1 MYYKSTVIEP
11 MKQKQTK
18 PKKRLRNWLVLSG
31 AVLGL
36 GMGISKWYVQDQI
49 DSRLQAYDRELKIHD
64 LGVDPEFRSLPPDQ
78 KQFPYR
84 IKDFSFVEKALY
96 LWAIESK
103 EENFTEN
110 LDQFLSFA
118 HQHLEDLITLTN
130 TDNEKGGTLKRGYTG
145 MELIPRQDLY
155 GLAEKYLTEF
165 LDGNY
170 QNGNLLIEELQRPE
184 LGGGDPDKLA
194 QALNILY
201 LQDLLQKKDLTPELE
216 DLLSKANLTFAEVE
230 STAPIIRKTFVQNRD
245 DWRRTFQYQA
255 NPEAELKDR
264 NILARYHT
272 HPKDHPE
279 GIKPSHSDQ
288 ANSLVIGPSLVFAQ
302 DDETLHLYLVL
313 RGESREIYTAR
324 IADPEMQRK

>member
-1 MYYKSTVIEP
+1 

-78 KQFPYR
+78 KHFPYR

-130 TDNEKGGTLKRGYTG
+130 TDSEVGGNLRRNSTG
-145 MELIPRQDLY
+145 MKLIPRQDHY
-155 GLAEKYLTEF
+155 GQAEKYLTEC
-165 LDGNY
+165 LDGDY
-170 QNGNLLIEELQRPE
+170 QHGNLLIEELQRPE
-184 LGGGDPDKLA
+184 LGGSNPDTLA
-194 QALNILY
+194 FALNILY
-201 LQDLLQKKDLTPELE
+201 IQDQLQKKPLNSEPE
-216 DLLSKANLTFAEVE
+216 DLLKKANLTLAEVE
-230 STAPIIRKTFVQNRD
+230 SSAPEIRKALIKTRDNWRKTFH
-245 DWRRTFQYQA
+245 YQT
-255 NPEAELKDR
+255 NNEIELKDR

-279 GIKPSHSDQ
+279 GIKPSHGDL
-288 ANSLVIGPSLVFAQ
+288 ANSFVTGPSLVFAQ
-302 DDETLHLYLVL
+302 DNKTLHIYLIL